1 MWTFEHHHD
10 VATTPDQIWP
20 LYGDVANWPLWDPA
34 MERVDL
40 DGWFVTGGVGTMHIH
55 DTGAIAFTL
64 TCVENERRFTTD
76 SPGPGVSIV
85 FDHLL
90 VATADG
96 HTTVTHRVIIDGPA
110 ADEVGP
116 FMGPNICADLPD
128 SMAQLGRVAEARA
141 GAGQTA
147 LR

>member
-10 VATTPDQIWP
+10 IATTPDQIWP
-20 LYGDVANWPLWDPA
+20 LYADVANWPLWDPA

-40 DGWFVTGGVGTMHIH
+40 DGSFVTGSMGTMHIY

-96 HTTVTHRVIIDGPA
+96 HTTVTHQVIIDTSALTFLTRWLNWAVWLKLALAP
-110 ADEVGP
+110 
-116 FMGPNICADLPD
+116 
-128 SMAQLGRVAEARA
+128 GRLA
-141 GAGQTA
+141 GNESH
-147 LR
+147 